1 MNFDGN
7 FKFNAPREKVW
18 KFFMNPDMLAKCLPG
33 CEKLEEKGE
42 NSYEAAVKIGISVVK
57 GEYSGKVEIKD
68 IVAPSHYRLVG
79 EGGGLSG
86 FIKGEV
92 TMDLEEESDKTIVK
106 WKSVAQI
113 GGLIA
118 GVGQRMLSGV
128 AKILTNQFFKDM
140 EKEITKEESL

>member
-1 MNFDGN
+1 MKLEGK

-18 KFFMNPDMLAKCLPG
+18 KFFMDPKTLAKCIPG

-42 NSYEAAVKIGISVVK
+42 NSYEATLKIGISVVK
-57 GEYSGKVEIKD
+57 GRYTGKVELKD

-79 EGGGLSG
+79 EGSGLPG
-86 FIKGEV
+86 FVKGEAII
-92 TMDLEEESDKTIVK
+92 DLEEEDGKTAVK
-106 WKSVAQI
+106 WKSDAQI

-118 GVGQRMLSGV
+118 GVGQRMISGV

-140 EKEITKEESL
+140 EKEIKREESL